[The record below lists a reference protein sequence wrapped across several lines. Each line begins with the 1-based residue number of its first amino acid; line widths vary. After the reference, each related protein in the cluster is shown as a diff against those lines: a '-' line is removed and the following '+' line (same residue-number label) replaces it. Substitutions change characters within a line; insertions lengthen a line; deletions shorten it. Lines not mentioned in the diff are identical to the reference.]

1 MRKFLFFLF
10 VILSLQSWAQQ
21 DSLVLGF
28 KEYLG
33 YVKKHHPI
41 AKQAQLTLSIGQAQ
55 LLKARGGFDPKV
67 EVDYTRKEFKDT
79 QYWERL
85 NATFKIPTYFGIEFK
100 GGYEQYE
107 GTYINPSETVP
118 DNGLY
123 SAGVSMSILDG
134 FWANERMATLR
145 KAKFFRERSKAE
157 QDLLVNQVLYNAA
170 VAYFDWVQAYG
181 EAQVYVD
188 FLENAEIR
196 FRGVKQAALVGD
208 KAMIDTVEAKIVV
221 ENRQLSLEQAQVSL
235 MKKRLELSNFLWIND
250 IPVELKEGIAPDNEL
265 ALELDET
272 LEINGLP
279 LDSFTIDNH
288 PKLRSLEFKIK
299 ELLVDKRLKTN
310 KLLPKLD
317 VEYNFLTTEPDQIN
331 SFVPENYKGGLS
343 FNFPLFLRK
352 ERGDLRLAKFKLRD
366 AEFERDNAQ
375 VEIRNKVLA
384 IYGELDSFDRQ
395 NVYIDQIV
403 RDYNTLLAGEERKFG
418 VGESSLFI
426 LNSRENKLIDAE
438 LKRLSVRNKFY
449 KAKANLFKSLAINP
463 ENL

>member
-331 SFVPENYKGGLS
+331 SFVPENYKGGVS

>member
-1 MRKFLFFLF
+1 MRKFLFFLS

-331 SFVPENYKGGLS
+331 SFVPENYKGGVS

>member
-1 MRKFLFFLF
+1 MRKFLFFLS

>member
-1 MRKFLFFLF
+1 MRKYLFFLS
-10 VILSLQSWAQQ
+10 VILSLQTWGQQ

-41 AKQAQLTLSIGQAQ
+41 AKQAQLTMSIGQAQ

-67 EVDYTRKEFKDT
+67 EADYTRKEFKDT

-100 GGYEQYE
+100 GGYEQYK

-118 DNGLY
+118 GNGLY
-123 SAGVSMSILDG
+123 SAGVSMSVLDG

-188 FLENAEIR
+188 FLENADIR
-196 FRGVKQAALVGD
+196 FRGVKQAALAGD

-250 IPVELKEGIAPDNEL
+250 IPVELKEGIAPEKEL

-288 PKLRSLEFKIK
+288 PKLRSLDFKIK

-331 SFVPENYKGGLS
+331 SFVPENYKGGVS
-343 FNFPLFLRK
+343 FNFPIFLRK
-352 ERGDLRLAKFKLRD
+352 ERGDLRLAKFKLKD

-384 IYGELDSFDRQ
+384 IYSELDSFDRQ

>member
-1 MRKFLFFLF
+1 MRKFLFFLS

-67 EVDYTRKEFKDT
+67 EVDYTRKEFIDT

-403 RDYNTLLAGEERKFG
+403 RDYNTLLVGEERKFG

>member
-1 MRKFLFFLF
+1 MRKFLFFLS

-67 EVDYTRKEFKDT
+67 EVDYTRKEFIDT

-331 SFVPENYKGGLS
+331 SFVPENYKGGVS

-403 RDYNTLLAGEERKFG
+403 RDYNTLLVGEERKFG

>member
-1 MRKFLFFLF
+1 
-10 VILSLQSWAQQ
+10 
-21 DSLVLGF
+21 
-28 KEYLG
+28 
-33 YVKKHHPI
+33 
-41 AKQAQLTLSIGQAQ
+41 
-55 LLKARGGFDPKV
+55 
-67 EVDYTRKEFKDT
+67 
-79 QYWERL
+79 
-85 NATFKIPTYFGIEFK
+85 
-100 GGYEQYE
+100 
-107 GTYINPSETVP
+107 
-118 DNGLY
+118 
-123 SAGVSMSILDG
+123 
-134 FWANERMATLR
+134 
-145 KAKFFRERSKAE
+145 
-157 QDLLVNQVLYNAA
+157 
-170 VAYFDWVQAYG
+170 
-181 EAQVYVD
+181 
-188 FLENAEIR
+188 
-196 FRGVKQAALVGD
+196 
-208 KAMIDTVEAKIVV
+208 MIDTVEAKIVV

-331 SFVPENYKGGLS
+331 SFVPENYKGGVS